1 MSSARDNA
9 TSAGCSTFT
18 FSLRVSFSA
27 AGGGAVFYADTG
39 GGPGSM
45 LEVLQ
50 PAPGGREFFAMMRDA
65 HRDWDGAD
73 PVRRLG

>member
-1 MSSARDNA
+1 
-9 TSAGCSTFT
+9 
-18 FSLRVSFSA
+18 
-27 AGGGAVFYADTG
+27 
-39 GGPGSM
+39 M

-65 HRDWDGAD
+65 HRNWDGAD